1 VKLGVPH
8 VVKTLK
14 DNGIRTL
21 LLTGDR
27 PGTALKVSGEIGLE
41 NKAGYCLS
49 GKSMAEMD
57 FSEVARQSNYL
68 SVFARLLPSQKGILI
83 MLLKERSNV
92 VAMVGDGTND
102 ALALKVADVGISF
115 VENSSPLAKRV
126 SKILINEL
134 ADILTILQSAR
145 RIRWRVK
152 YLLFLRWMILLVTF
166 LVLYAWMLS

>member
-1 VKLGVPH
+1 
-8 VVKTLK
+8 
-14 DNGIRTL
+14 
-21 LLTGDR
+21 
-27 PGTALKVSGEIGLE
+27 
-41 NKAGYCLS
+41 
-49 GKSMAEMD
+49 M
-57 FSEVARQSNYL
+57 
-68 SVFARLLPSQKGILI
+68 I

-145 RIRWRVK
+145 KIKWRVK
-152 YLLFLRWMILLVTF
+152 YLLFLRGMILLATF